1 MVNTFTGFQ
10 KKVEESFHRESLI
23 AGRFS
28 PDYTFSGVKTVK
40 VITPTTVAMTDY
52 TRSGANRYG
61 TPTELQDTVQELTL
75 TQDKGFSLTIDKGN
89 NLDQGGVKSAVSMLG
104 LQINERAI
112 PEYDTYCFAR
122 LAEKAG
128 TIVGNAA
135 ALSKAS
141 ICERISA
148 GTEAMDDAEVPQTGR
163 TLFISAKAYELL
175 RLSNEFLGCEALAHR
190 ALARGQVGEY
200 DNMPVVKVPGG
211 RWPAH
216 VNFIIAYKYAAAA
229 PVKISETRFH
239 IDPPGISG
247 NLLEGRQ
254 YYDLFVFGAKCS
266 GVYVEVDTGTG
277 GGTVAAAPAISDAG
291 ALTCATAGASIRF
304 TTDGSDPRYSST
316 ARVGTASDVT
326 AAGTVVRA
334 YAYKDGCYP
343 SGVTQKTL

>member
-163 TLFISAKAYELL
+163 TLFISAKAYKLL

-200 DNMPVVKVPGG
+200 DNMPVVKVPGSS
-211 RWPAH
+211 
-216 VNFIIAYKYAAAA
+216 AA
-229 PVKISETRFH
+229 RGH
-239 IDPPGISG
+239 SG
-247 NLLEGRQ
+247 NPPARRQ
-254 YYDLFVFGAKCS
+254 
-266 GVYVEVDTGTG
+266 
-277 GGTVAAAPAISDAG
+277 
-291 ALTCATAGASIRF
+291 
-304 TTDGSDPRYSST
+304 
-316 ARVGTASDVT
+316 
-326 AAGTVVRA
+326 AAGWKGRRPRPP
-334 YAYKDGCYP
+334 DR
-343 SGVTQKTL
+343 SR